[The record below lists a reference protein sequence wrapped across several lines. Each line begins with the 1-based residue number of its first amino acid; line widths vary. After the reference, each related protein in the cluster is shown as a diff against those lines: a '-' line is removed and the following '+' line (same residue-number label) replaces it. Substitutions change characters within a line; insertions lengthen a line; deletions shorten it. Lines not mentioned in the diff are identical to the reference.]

1 MARPPAQCSLCLLG
15 KELTMCQRE
24 DIVLIGGNTKDMN
37 TYKTVINDTIL
48 A

>member
-24 DIVLIGGNTKDMN
+24 DIRLNWWKYEGYEYV
-37 TYKTVINDTIL
+37 
-48 A
+48 